1 MSRRVVLS
9 NLPHWRSP
17 MHKTALAQA
26 PRHQCLVRPK
36 TDCYVR
42 LHRGANGERPIAI
55 AQSERRPGWSPLNH
69 EEFRVLSAS
78 LRSGA
83 GSEAVALRH
92 PVMPIANGLG
102 RGFVGIDG
110 SQLR

>member
-1 MSRRVVLS
+1 MSKPSSPPSQPPLRLLSVVIPARDEEGNIAGTVEHLHVE
-9 NLPHWRSP
+9 L
-17 MHKTALAQA
+17 
-26 PRHQCLVRPK
+26 
-36 TDCYVR
+36 R
-42 LHRGANGERPIAI
+42 LRGIE
-55 AQSERRPGWSPLNH
+55 H
-69 EEFRVLSAS
+69 EIVVVDGVLSAS

-102 RGFVGIDG
+102 CGFVGIDG